1 MSVTAVRAP
10 DSRHRFVDA
19 AIRLFARHSF
29 AGTSLQMIADEVGVT
44 KSAVHHHFRT
54 REELLT
60 AVVEPLAGE
69 LRAAIA
75 AAETQRTRR
84 ARAERM
90 LTGFIDIVIRNRVLV
105 PVLAGDPGAI
115 EILRSHADMS
125 ALGERLLQ
133 LLADVD
139 PGVGGWIKADLTVSG
154 IACGMGMR
162 ALELDDELLREHLVG
177 AGRRILGLRAPRC
190 LR

>member
-1 MSVTAVRAP
+1 MVITAVRAA
-10 DSRHRFVDA
+10 DSRQRFIDA
-19 AIRLFARHSF
+19 AVRLFARHSF

-69 LRAAIA
+69 LRAAVA

-90 LTGFIDIVIRNRVLV
+90 LTGFIDVVIRNRVLV
-105 PVLAGDPGAI
+105 PVLGGDPGTI

-125 ALGERLLQ
+125 DLGERLLK
-133 LLADVD
+133 LLAAVD

-154 IACGMGMR
+154 IACGMGVR
-162 ALELDDELLREHLVG
+162 ALELDDDVLREHLVA